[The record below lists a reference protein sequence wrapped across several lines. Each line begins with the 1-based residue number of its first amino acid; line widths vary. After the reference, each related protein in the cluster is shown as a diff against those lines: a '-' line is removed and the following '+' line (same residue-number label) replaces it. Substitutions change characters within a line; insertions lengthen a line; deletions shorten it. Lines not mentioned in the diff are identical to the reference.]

1 MNHFIAMT
9 PVACTLLVG
18 VAVLTACWFDD
29 GE

>member
-18 VAVLTACWFDD
+18 VAVLTACWFD
-29 GE
+29 GQ